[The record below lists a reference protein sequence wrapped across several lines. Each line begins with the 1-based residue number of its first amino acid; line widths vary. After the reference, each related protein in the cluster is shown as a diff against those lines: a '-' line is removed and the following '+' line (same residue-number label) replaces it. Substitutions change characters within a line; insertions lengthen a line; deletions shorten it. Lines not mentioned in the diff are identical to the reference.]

1 MIQRTPHLPPHL
13 EGQSSWLSKATSARI
28 LGHPLVWSGMTGLFI
43 LVGYLWLQY
52 YARPLSDQLGQLHSD
67 SELVGAKT
75 RESWNP
81 DIYRQTETIENMPIT
96 HQADT
101 LRAKKYRDL
110 IDLENQ
116 IQPLLRQARDY
127 MESETYT
134 GNDGNNAW
142 QRYQQILNIEPEHRL
157 AHSGQAQIL
166 GSLQSN
172 AEYATDEYEYEEA
185 ELWLGQLDSIESNA
199 PFQAEL
205 RQRIAD
211 QISEELAMEEARLR
225 QAERDQ
231 LLENAVQDAEDAMQ
245 LTPPKLRAAYDLYLR
260 ALELDETS
268 QAALKGL
275 RTIRQARVRYA
286 EQAISVKNYAEA
298 RAQIDRLRQIDAE
311 TAVIENLESALS
323 DAQATPAIAPPAPTV
338 PEPAQST
345 GQTTKQS
352 TEQAA
357 PVAPPSSEQPRVKV
371 APVPTTAIP
380 ENRAPDTKPIAPQGI
395 ETVEI
400 ETGSKTVK
408 TQAPAPPA
416 NSKSQQLSQGLNAYY
431 SGDYNTAFAM
441 LHPLAEANSARAQFR
456 LGIMYYQGR
465 TVVKNE
471 DLARQWIASA
481 LPAVLRAAQKGQAW
495 AQADLGTAYEL
506 GIGVKKD
513 MTRAAGLYQKAAKQ
527 GYAAAQ
533 TNLGVLYGTG
543 EGINYDRKAAIYW
556 LKKAAAQGDK
566 IAQDNLKILNAR

>member
-1 MIQRTPHLPPHL
+1 MTHHTPHLPPHL

-43 LVGYLWLQY
+43 LTGYLWLQY

-75 RESWNP
+75 GDTWNP
-81 DIYRQTETIENMPIT
+81 DIYRQTETMEKMPIT
-96 HQADT
+96 RQADS
-101 LRAKKYRDL
+101 LRAEKYREL
-110 IDLENQ
+110 IELENQ
-116 IQPLLRQARDY
+116 IRPLLIQAREF

-134 GNDGNNAW
+134 GNDENNAW
-142 QRYQQILNIEPEHRL
+142 ENYQQILDIEPGHSL
-157 AHSGQAQIL
+157 AQSGQAQIL

-185 ELWLGQLDSIESNA
+185 ELWLGQLDSIEPNA
-199 PFQAEL
+199 PFQAEI

-211 QISEELAMEEARLR
+211 QISEDLAMAEARLR

-231 LLENAVQDAEDAMQ
+231 LMENALQDAQDA
-245 LTPPKLRAAYDLYLR
+245 LRVTPPKLRAAYDLYLR

-268 QAALKGL
+268 QAGLKGL
-275 RTIRQARVRYA
+275 RAIRQERVRYA
-286 EQAISVKNYAEA
+286 EQAISDKNYAEA
-298 RAQIDRLRQIDAE
+298 RAQITRLQQIDAE
-311 TAVIENLESALS
+311 TTVIEKLESTLS
-323 DAQATPAIAPPAPTV
+323 DAQAAPTIAPPAPTT
-338 PEPAQST
+338 PEASQTSGET
-345 GQTTKQS
+345 SGQTIG
-352 TEQAA
+352 QAA
-357 PVAPPSSEQPRVKV
+357 PAAPPTSDKPRAKIEPIS
-371 APVPTTAIP
+371 ATAIP
-380 ENRAPDTKPIAPQGI
+380 ASRAPEPQAIAPQGI

-400 ETGSKTVK
+400 ETGSKTLK
-408 TQAPAPPA
+408 PQTAAASA
-416 NSKSQQLSQGLNAYY
+416 NSKSRQLTKGLNAYY

-441 LHPLAEANSARAQFR
+441 LHPLAEANSPRAQFR
-456 LGIMYYQGR
+456 LGVMYYQGR

-471 DLARQWIASA
+471 DLARQWIARA

-513 MTRAAGLYQKAAKQ
+513 MRRAASLYQKAAKQ

-566 IAQDNLKILNAR
+566 IAQDNLIILNAR